1 MGVGVSLAP
10 LASAVAVAGGL
21 GLVSSAG
28 LDRIVSKRLG
38 RKVGIYEAV
47 RLEVEAAKARGGF
60 AGINIMVALQ
70 RDFVASVRAALD
82 AGADAIVSGAGLPL
96 SLPAIQ
102 PARGT
107 ALIPIV
113 SSARA
118 LDIICRR
125 WERLHSR
132 PDAVV
137 LEGPLAGGHLG
148 FRADQVDLEENT
160 LERLL
165 PPVKEVAMAHGDIP
179 VIVAGGVYSH
189 EDIRRFVSLGADG
202 VQMGTRFLAT
212 EESSAS
218 PAYKQAVLRARS
230 EDLVVASAPGSP
242 CGLPFR
248 VLRESPMYQD
258 ALVQARP
265 PSCCQGLRAV
275 QGCGGAV
282 HPVRRQG
289 RQRAFLL
296 HLRGAVQRRRLQRQR
311 GRAVVHGRHE
321 RRAGGSHP
329 PHERSHDGARRRAG
343 APASGGLAGDDAGQ
357 GAKSAS
363 PPRGVWTPSAR
374 TVSPDRC
381 GARRGPRRPQSR
393 GRSAG

>member
-1 MGVGVSLAP
+1 MISVLLVDPSSLPFLALKGMQLALPIFQGGMGVGVSLAP

-28 LDRIVSKRLG
+28 LDRVVSRRLG

-60 AGINIMVALQ
+60 AGVNIMVALQ

-118 LDIICRR
+118 LDMICRR
-125 WERLHSR
+125 WERLHTR

-179 VIVAGGVYSH
+179 VVVAGDVYSH
-189 EDIRRFVSLGADG
+189 EDIRHFLALGADG

-218 PAYKQAVLRARS
+218 PAYKQAVLRARH
-230 EDLVVASAPGSP
+230 EDLIVATTPGSP

-248 VLRESPMYQD
+248 VLRESPMYQQ
-258 ALVQARP
+258 ALVRPRAPRCSKGYVLFKDADGRFTQCAAKDDNEHFFCICEGLLSAAGYNAREEVP
-265 PSCCQGLRAV
+265 LYT
-275 QGCGGAV
+275 
-282 HPVRRQG
+282 
-289 RQRAFLL
+289 
-296 HLRGAVQRRRLQRQR
+296 
-311 GRAVVHGRHE
+311 
-321 RRAGGSHP
+321 AGTTA
-329 PHERSHDGARRRAG
+329 ARVDRILPTSELMAELAG
-343 APASGGLAGDDAGQ
+343 A
-357 GAKSAS
+357 SAHL
-363 PPRGVWTPSAR
+363 PLVA
-374 TVSPDRC
+374 
-381 GARRGPRRPQSR
+381 
-393 GRSAG
+393 